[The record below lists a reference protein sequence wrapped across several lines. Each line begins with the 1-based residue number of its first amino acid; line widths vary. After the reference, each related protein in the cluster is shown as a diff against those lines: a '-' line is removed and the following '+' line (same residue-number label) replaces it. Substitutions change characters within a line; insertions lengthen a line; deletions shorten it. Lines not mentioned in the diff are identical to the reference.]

1 MTGWGNTPG
10 ADRTNAAARP
20 EGGSSSGSSLA
31 LIFGGVALV
40 AVAVCAL
47 LLLMQRNEQRK
58 LIQTVE
64 GRDAQIGK
72 LESAITNAQAL
83 VREYSDRESKA
94 KQELAATQ
102 RASENKAE
110 EWKAQRAE
118 LEQEKEQLQDELDEV
133 KSREDAA
140 EEAAKVSVKRSE
152 VNKLPVRQAEAPCID
167 AKTDFRSTPTVKV
180 HMPIR
185 GINDAELA
193 KAVQAAMLAKALPM
207 LTTPD
212 FEAYIDA
219 RASVRTTQQVAPNQV
234 SAVTIVVQ
242 LFMPIVNYGLTEVI
256 WAPVVVDFDEVV
268 SADPAILDAMF
279 RERVQLLTER
289 VIDRA
294 LKGGPPGELANQR
307 LPAPGGLPPPPTPS
321 GGTSQPGSGQP
332 GGSGQTTPPPGGG
345 TRPPKPSGP

>member
-1 MTGWGNTPG
+1 MTGWRNPPG
-10 ADRTNAAARP
+10 ADRTNAAARSD
-20 EGGSSSGSSLA
+20 GGASTGSSLA
-31 LIFGGVALV
+31 IIFGGAAIV
-40 AVAVCAL
+40 AVALCAL
-47 LLLMQRNEQRK
+47 LLLMQRSEQRK
-58 LIQTVE
+58 LIRTIE

-72 LESAITNAQAL
+72 LESAITNAQVL

-118 LEQEKEQLQDELDEV
+118 IEQEKEQLQDELDEV

-167 AKTDFRSTPTVKV
+167 AKTDFRSSPIVKV

-185 GINDAELA
+185 GINDAELS
-193 KAVQAAMLAKALPM
+193 KAVQAAMLAKALPL

-212 FEAYIDA
+212 FEAYLDA
-219 RASVRTTQQVAPNQV
+219 RASVRTVQVAPNQV

-242 LFMPIVNYGLTEVI
+242 LFMPIVNYGLTEVV
-256 WAPVVVDFDEVV
+256 WVPVVVDFDEVAN
-268 SADPAILDAMF
+268 ADPAILDAMF
-279 RERVQLLTER
+279 RERVQLLAER

-307 LPAPGGLPPPPTPS
+307 LPAPGGLPPPPAPN
-321 GGTSQPGSGQP
+321 GGTPQPGPGQP
-332 GGSGQTTPPPGGG
+332 GGSSQTTPPPGGG

>member
-1 MTGWGNTPG
+1 MV
-10 ADRTNAAARP
+10 
-20 EGGSSSGSSLA
+20 
-31 LIFGGVALV
+31 VAS
-40 AVAVCAL
+40 C
-47 LLLMQRNEQRK
+47 
-58 LIQTVE
+58 
-64 GRDAQIGK
+64 
-72 LESAITNAQAL
+72 
-83 VREYSDRESKA
+83 VRG
-94 KQELAATQ
+94 
-102 RASENKAE
+102 
-110 EWKAQRAE
+110 
-118 LEQEKEQLQDELDEV
+118 
-133 KSREDAA
+133 DAA

-167 AKTDFRSTPTVKV
+167 AKTDFSSTPTVKV

-185 GINDAELA
+185 GINDAELS

-219 RASVRTTQQVAPNQV
+219 RASVRTQQVAPNQV

-307 LPAPGGLPPPPTPS
+307 LPAPGGLPQQPAP
-321 GGTSQPGSGQP
+321 GGSAPQPGPGQP
-332 GGSGQTTPPPGGG
+332 GGGQPSPPPGGG
-345 TRPPKPSGP
+345 NRPPKPPGP